1 MTTFKAAL
9 AICGLSETDA
19 ADYLGVPLA
28 QIEAWHGGAASPP
41 RDIWGRL
48 AVIYSRIED
57 AATYAS
63 DDLEPEM
70 IEDGALRAPLR
81 NRAIEALPGGAQ
93 TVASALALLITIQTG
108 LI

>member
-9 AICGLSETDA
+9 AICGLSEEDA
-19 ADYLGVPLA
+19 AQYLDQPLDRV
-28 QIEAWHGGAASPP
+28 QAWHSGAATPP

-48 AVIYSRIED
+48 AVLYGRIED
-57 AATYAS
+57 AATSAS
-63 DDLEPEM
+63 DELEAEM
-70 IEDGALRAPLR
+70 IESGRLNARLR

-108 LI
+108 LL